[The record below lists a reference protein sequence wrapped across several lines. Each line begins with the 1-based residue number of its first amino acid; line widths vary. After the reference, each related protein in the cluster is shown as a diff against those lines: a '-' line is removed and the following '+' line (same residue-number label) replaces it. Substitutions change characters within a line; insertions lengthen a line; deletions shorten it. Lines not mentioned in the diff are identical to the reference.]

1 VPGSRPD
8 EQGGGRGH
16 GRTDDRAVT
25 LADDLAALA
34 RFGADGGGV
43 SREAWTPVLLEAYD
57 WVAGRLRALGFAVDV
72 DPAGNLLGRWEAG
85 DGPAVLVGSHLDSVP
100 NGGRFD
106 GALGVLAGLDA
117 IRALREG
124 GFEPA
129 RPVWLAAFMDEEG
142 SRFGAGMLGS
152 RAFCGH
158 DVTPLLDR
166 RDRDGT
172 SVAQAMTMLGF
183 DPARIAS
190 ARGVDGV
197 GAYLELHIEQGPVL
211 EARDAAVGVVT
222 GIAGLTGLHATFT
235 GRAGHAGTTPME
247 GREDALVAAAQA
259 VLAVREAGRG
269 GVMAT
274 VGRMT
279 VRPGAYNV
287 IPSEVE
293 LTIDL
298 RSPDAEALAAAE
310 ARLRERLEGA
320 ALRDLHRMPPQPMDA
335 TLRAHL
341 HEAAAVEG
349 ATAIDLP
356 SGAGHD
362 AMILARHVPA
372 AMLFVPSRGGVSHH
386 PDELTTP
393 EQCAVGA
400 RVLAR
405 AVERL
410 AA

>member
-1 VPGSRPD
+1 
-8 EQGGGRGH
+8 
-16 GRTDDRAVT
+16 VT
-25 LADDLAALA
+25 ALADDLAALA
-34 RFGADGGGV
+34 RFGADGDGV
-43 SREAWTPVLLEAYD
+43 TREAWTPVLMEAYD
-57 WVAGRLRALGFAVDV
+57 WLAGRLRALGLAVDL
-72 DPAGNLLGRWEAG
+72 DRAGNLVARWEAG
-85 DGPAVLVGSHLDSVP
+85 DGPAVVLGSHLDSVP

-117 IRALREG
+117 IRALRER

-129 RPVWLAAFMDEEG
+129 RPVWLVAFMDEEG

-166 RDRDGT
+166 RDQRGT
-172 SVAQAMTMLGF
+172 TVAQAMTILGF
-183 DPARIAS
+183 EPERIGEARAID
-190 ARGVDGV
+190 RV

-211 EARDAAVGVVT
+211 ETRGADVGVVT
-222 GIAGLTGLHATFT
+222 GIAGLTGLLATFT

-247 GREDALVAAAQA
+247 GREDALVAAAEA
-259 VLAVREAGRG
+259 VLAVREQGTG

-274 VGRMT
+274 VGRMS

-298 RSPDAEALAAAE
+298 RSPDADALAAAE
-310 ARLRERLEGA
+310 ERLRTRLGEA
-320 ALRDLHRMPPQPMDA
+320 ELRDLHRMPPQPMDPG
-335 TLRAHL
+335 LREHL
-341 HEAAAVEG
+341 HAAAAAEQL
-349 ATAIDLP
+349 TAIDLP

-362 AMILARHVPA
+362 AMILAPHVPA

-386 PDELTTP
+386 PAELTTP
-393 EQCAVGA
+393 EQCAAGA